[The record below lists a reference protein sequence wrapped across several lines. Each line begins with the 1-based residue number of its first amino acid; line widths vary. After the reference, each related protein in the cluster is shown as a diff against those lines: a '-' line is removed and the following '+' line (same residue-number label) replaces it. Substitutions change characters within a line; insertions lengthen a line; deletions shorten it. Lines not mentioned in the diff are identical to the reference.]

1 MPTVEPEPDRD
12 NDERMS
18 IHALILAEI
27 TRTARIVRAMR
38 TDRALGSDTRLAVSG
53 STHLKGEWGMNIRL
67 SSWAVGALVVAAVV
81 LMPSRSSATF
91 FALGPSSD
99 DWGMK
104 YDVVVSDAN
113 SDTLNVAFTLSDHGR
128 LKPVYSVTVVAFSK
142 LNPDGGRS
150 YLVKERITLKPTKD
164 GKLVGQVQIPK
175 AHADIAKLRVLTLNV
190 DGKKQTAG
198 AAYYDIP
205 LKKFLDQTS
214 VAASTEA
221 PTSIAAPPTK
231 KVVK

>member
-1 MPTVEPEPDRD
+1 
-12 NDERMS
+12 
-18 IHALILAEI
+18 
-27 TRTARIVRAMR
+27 
-38 TDRALGSDTRLAVSG
+38 
-53 STHLKGEWGMNIRL
+53 MNIRL

-113 SDTLNVAFTLSDHGR
+113 SDTLNVEFTLSDHGR

-150 YLVKERITLKPTKD
+150 YLIKERITRNRRRTVNSW
-164 GKLVGQVQIPK
+164 GKCRSRR
-175 AHADIAKLRVLTLNV
+175 HT
-190 DGKKQTAG
+190 
-198 AAYYDIP
+198 
-205 LKKFLDQTS
+205 
-214 VAASTEA
+214 
-221 PTSIAAPPTK
+221 PTSPNCESSR
-231 KVVK
+231 